1 MTYHTIKASGVKS
14 TSAAYF
20 LVVNFEDWAICTCAL
35 RENIRVICGGN
46 TP

>member
-1 MTYHTIKASGVKS
+1 MIYHTVKESGVKRI
-14 TSAAYF
+14 SAAYF
-20 LVVNFEDWAICTCAL
+20 LVVNFEDWATYTCAL